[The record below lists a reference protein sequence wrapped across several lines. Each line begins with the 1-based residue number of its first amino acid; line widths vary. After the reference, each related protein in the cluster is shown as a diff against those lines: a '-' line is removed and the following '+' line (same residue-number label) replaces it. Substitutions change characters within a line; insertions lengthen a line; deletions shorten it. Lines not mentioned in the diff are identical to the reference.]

1 MKQTAKYS
9 LLIILLCLCWI
20 GPVLAQEDDPCAG
33 VDDSQRSLPEVR
45 PAAAVNLDDD
55 EEEDSI
61 ER

>member
-20 GPVLAQEDDPCAG
+20 GPVLAQDSDPCAG
-33 VDDSQRSLPEVR
+33 VDDTPRTLPEER
-45 PAAAVNLDDD
+45 PATTPEVD
-55 EEEDSI
+55 EEDDSI